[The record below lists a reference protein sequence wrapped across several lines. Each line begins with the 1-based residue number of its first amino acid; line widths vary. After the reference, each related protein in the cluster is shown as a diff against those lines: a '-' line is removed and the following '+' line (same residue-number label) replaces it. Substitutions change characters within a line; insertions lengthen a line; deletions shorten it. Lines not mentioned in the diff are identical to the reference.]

1 MNTHELAGR
10 IAQLETS
17 NRRLKLFGGLGLGL
31 VLVGFAAPTMCDVV
45 TGERLVLRDE
55 SNKTRI
61 TMDAYR
67 TESPALSF
75 TNKAGRT
82 VGSLTVSED
91 GIASLTLMDSK
102 GKVRGT
108 YTWGD
113 EPVTPTQ
120 PAPKKADVTTM
131 AR

>member
-1 MNTHELAGR
+1 MNTHELAQR

-31 VLVGFAAPTMCDVV
+31 VLVGFAAPKVCDIV
-45 TGERLVLRDE
+45 TGERLVLHDE

-67 TESPALSF
+67 TDAPALTF
-75 TNKAGRT
+75 TNRAGRT

-91 GIASLTLMDSK
+91 GIASLTLTDGK
-102 GKVRGT
+102 GKVRGS
-108 YTWGD
+108 YTWGN
-113 EPVTPTQ
+113 EPMTPEQ
-120 PAPKKADVTTM
+120 PAPKKSDVTTM